1 MSIELVE
8 KYSDK
13 VDELFAA
20 ESKLSLLTCS
30 DYDFDGAHSVAVY
43 RFSTAPLNDYAR
55 SRGADFDD
63 SAEATI
69 SRFGAIRDL
78 SSQVQ
83 RMILKNDKSFIFN
96 LDLMDMDE
104 TGRAL
109 RAETALARQIREVCV
124 PAIDVYTYGVMV
136 AGAGT
141 TAEAVE
147 LTKDNIYNRVVA
159 ASEVLDDAQVPDI
172 ERAIVCTPAV
182 YRLMKQCP
190 DIALDCDIAEELRLK
205 GVVATLD
212 GCVVVKV
219 PASRLPEKVG
229 FVMCHPSATVAPVK
243 LADYGEFDNTPLS
256 SGTICT
262 GRLVFDAFV
271 LENKKAGIFVQ
282 PTV

>member
-13 VDELFAA
+13 VDELFQA

-43 RFSTAPLNDYAR
+43 RFSTAPLNDYSR
-55 SRGADFDD
+55 NRGADFDD
-63 SAEATI
+63 TAATL

-124 PAIDVYTYGVMV
+124 PAIDTYAYGVMV

-147 LTKDNIYNRVVA
+147 LTKDNIYDRVVA
-159 ASEVLDDAQVPDI
+159 ASEVLDDAQVPDT
-172 ERAIVCTPAV
+172 ERTIVCTPAV
-182 YRLMKQCP
+182 YRLLKQSP
-190 DIALDCDIAEELRLK
+190 DVALDCDIAEEMRLR
-205 GVVATLD
+205 GVVGMLD
-212 GCVVVKV
+212 GAAVIKV
-219 PASRLPEKVG
+219 PAVRLPEKFG
-229 FVMCHPSATVAPVK
+229 FMVCHPSATVAPVK
-243 LADYGEFDNTPLS
+243 LADYGEHDNTPLS
-256 SGTICT
+256 SGTIVT
-262 GRLVFDAFV
+262 GRLVFDTFV